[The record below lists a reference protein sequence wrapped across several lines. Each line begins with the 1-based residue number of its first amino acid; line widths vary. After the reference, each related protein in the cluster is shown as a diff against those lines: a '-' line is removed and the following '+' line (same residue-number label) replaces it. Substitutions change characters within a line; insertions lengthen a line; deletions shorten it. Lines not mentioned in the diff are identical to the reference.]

1 MRGFF
6 MRLGNTIQYFMQ
18 GRYGIDELGI
28 VLLVAGFGLSFL
40 SFIGPLAIL
49 SIPSFVIIVWAY
61 VRCFS
66 KNFDKRRRE
75 FLAYMRMKKKM
86 SDRISL
92 LKRIRSERKTHKYF
106 KCKACKAR
114 LRVPRGKG
122 KIEITC
128 PKCRTKIIKKT

>member
-6 MRLGNTIQYFMQ
+6 QRLGNTIQYFMQ
-18 GRYGIDELGI
+18 GRYGIDELGV
-28 VLLVAGFGLSFL
+28 VLLVVGFGLSFL
-40 SFIGPLAIL
+40 SFIDVLTILA
-49 SIPSFVIIVWAY
+49 IPSFVIIVWAY

-75 FLAYMRMKKKM
+75 FLGYMRIKKKV
-86 SDRISL
+86 SDRITL
-92 LKRIRSERKTHKYF
+92 LKRIKSERKTHKYF
-106 KCKACKAR
+106 KCHTCKTR

>member
-6 MRLGNTIQYFMQ
+6 QRLSNTIQYFMQ
-18 GRYGIDELGI
+18 GRYGIDELGT
-28 VLLVAGFGLSFL
+28 VLLIAGFGLSFL
-40 SFIGPLAIL
+40 SFIDVLAIL
-49 SIPSFVIIVWAY
+49 SIPSFIIIVWAY

-66 KNFDKRRRE
+66 KKFDKRRRE
-75 FLAYMRMKKKM
+75 LLAYLRIKKKV

-92 LKRIRSERKTHKYF
+92 LKRISSERKTHRYF
-106 KCKACKAR
+106 KCKACKTR